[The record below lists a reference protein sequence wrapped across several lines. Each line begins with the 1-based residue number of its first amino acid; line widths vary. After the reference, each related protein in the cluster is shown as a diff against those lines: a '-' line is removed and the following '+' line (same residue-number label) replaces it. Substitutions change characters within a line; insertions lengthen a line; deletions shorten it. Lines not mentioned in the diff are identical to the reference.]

1 MSYRGHL
8 GAAQFAI
15 VVTPALV
22 SWFGMSCIARVLW
35 DFLDMVIWFFSLFDH
50 WAKYKCKKNPT
61 LLEKSSVPSTP
72 YTKVC
77 WHFKSVIV
85 GEKTTA
91 DWVKKK
97 KKKRKKK
104 IILMS
109 VKYWI
114 NGKCLTRLFFKK
126 WRVYCTPSHTLGR
139 VLSLV
144 SMYSCFIR
152 SSKFHLLFFLYSFMI
167 RKVAC
172 SAGKCFYILLLIPFL
187 LFVSFRFVSFPSL
200 FLRTTS
206 GFFLIIKIL
215 PKPIFVSHKWIFKLY
230 IDVNRCSF
238 VTLILLK

>member
-1 MSYRGHL
+1 MQSGPAKHWRSAKNKIQEYRYCLTANTDNWMVEWSCL
-8 GAAQFAI
+8 GN
-15 VVTPALV
+15 V
-22 SWFGMSCIARVLW
+22 
-35 DFLDMVIWFFSLFDH
+35 H
-50 WAKYKCKKNPT
+50 WWK
-61 LLEKSSVPSTP
+61 LML
-72 YTKVC
+72 
-77 WHFKSVIV
+77 
-85 GEKTTA
+85 
-91 DWVKKK
+91 K

-215 PKPIFVSHKWIFKLY
+215 PKPIFISHKWIFKLY